1 MGELTNDF
9 QVKWAEYIGTKRSI
23 FVNSGSSANLLMVY
37 LGIVLGR
44 LKQGDKVIVPSCG
57 WATTISPIIQLGLT
71 PIMVDA
77 NRYNFGVNIDEVES
91 LCKKEN
97 INGMIFVHPLGVPC
111 DKAEI
116 TYIKDK
122 YDLFSWKIAAP
133 QLVHDFLMVQKLGL
147 LVMYP
152 HSLFILVTNSLQ

>member
-1 MGELTNDF
+1 
-9 QVKWAEYIGTKRSI
+9 
-23 FVNSGSSANLLMVY
+23 
-37 LGIVLGR
+37 
-44 LKQGDKVIVPSCG
+44 
-57 WATTISPIIQLGLT
+57 
-71 PIMVDA
+71 MVDA

-97 INGMIFVHPLGVPC
+97 IKGMIFVHPLVYH

-122 YDLFSWKIAAP
+122 YDLFLMEDCLP
-133 QLVHDFLMVQKLGL
+133 QLVHDFLMVQKLAL

-152 HSLFILVTNSLQ
+152 HSLLFWSPTLQ